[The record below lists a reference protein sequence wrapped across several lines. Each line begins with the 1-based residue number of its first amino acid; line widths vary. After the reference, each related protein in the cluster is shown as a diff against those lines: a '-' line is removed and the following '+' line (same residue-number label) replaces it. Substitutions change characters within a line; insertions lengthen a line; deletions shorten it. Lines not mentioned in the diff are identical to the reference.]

1 MQSPTATWQT
11 DSLQNLWSLTMP
23 LDFQEDPVTGIQSSL
38 GHLITGKVDL
48 YIGETQKIGSISLTL
63 VQHGVQI
70 SFLIPLSLPPR
81 LQYESNS
88 AIPWCGNWIR

>member
-1 MQSPTATWQT
+1 MQSPKATWQT

-48 YIGETQKIGSISLTL
+48 YIGETQKTGSISLTL
-63 VQHGVQI
+63 VQHGGPDKLPD
-70 SFLIPLSLPPR
+70 SFEPS
-81 LQYESNS
+81 SSS
-88 AIPWCGNWIR
+88 AEWK